1 MKKFCKILD
10 DKTGLVQL
18 GAGCS
23 DEYYISIGMTLKDV
37 EQSEID
43 FQWYLTNK
51 CPHYTE
57 QEKFEMA
64 KADKYAE
71 ALGGAKQFIETEA
84 CYQFNKSNSIEAT
97 DGNIGKFTAYA
108 LGFVSGA
115 YESVQW
121 TSKEDN
127 VLTLNQE
134 QVQTILFG
142 LGAIQSNVW
151 NVQFV
156 AYKNL
161 IEQAETIEDIN
172 AIEVHYD

>member
-1 MKKFCKILD
+1 M
-10 DKTGLVQL
+10 
-18 GAGCS
+18 
-23 DEYYISIGMTLKDV
+23 
-37 EQSEID
+37 
-43 FQWYLTNK
+43 
-51 CPHYTE
+51 
-57 QEKFEMA
+57 
-64 KADKYAE
+64 
-71 ALGGAKQFIETEA
+71 
-84 CYQFNKSNSIEAT
+84 
-97 DGNIGKFTAYA
+97 
-108 LGFVSGA
+108 GFVSGA

-156 AYKNL
+156 GYKNL